1 MNHTIIRILDMN
13 KVKNMLEMDIWMIRA
28 KDLSFLKRFFLSL
41 FRILLLTGKLFFQNK
56 CTFKASSLTFFT
68 LFSFVPVAA
77 LVFGI
82 AQGCGFSEILEN
94 KTREWL
100 SVYPDAAEK
109 LITFTDATLRQAKG
123 GVIAGA
129 GVLVLIWTTIKLL
142 SNIENIM
149 NDIWGIPKGR
159 TFIRKITDY
168 IAIVII
174 CPFMLLTAGSGLVVA
189 TTRVGSMV
197 KELPYAENIVPVFGL
212 LTRGLP
218 LISIWMVLTFIY
230 MAIPNTKVKFR
241 AALPAAFVTALA
253 YILLQILYI
262 YAQFMVVN
270 YNTIYGSFAA
280 LPLLLLWLNLSWNL
294 ILAGAQMSFAI
305 QNVSEYEMFPGDG
318 TLSTAQRNAIA
329 LEFTLLV
336 CRNFEK
342 GGKPLTE
349 DDISGICEVPIRST
363 RLILAQLVK
372 AGILTEALNTKN
384 GKDRI
389 FQLARPVEML
399 TPVKII
405 SSLENS
411 DGATLA
417 GLGDPAFT
425 KKYASLWAYAEKSAD
440 NILIKK

>member
-1 MNHTIIRILDMN
+1 MN
-13 KVKNMLEMDIWMIRA
+13 KFKNILELDIWMIRA
-28 KDLSFLKRFFLSL
+28 KDLSLLKRFFLNL
-41 FRILLLTGKLFFQNK
+41 FRILILTGKLFFQNK

-82 AQGCGFSEILEN
+82 AQGCGFSEILEV

-100 SVYPDAAEK
+100 SLYPDVAEK
-109 LITFTDATLRQAKG
+109 LIAFTDATLRQAKG

-142 SNIENIM
+142 SNIENTM

-189 TTRVGSMV
+189 TTRVGSIV
-197 KELPYAENIVPVFGL
+197 RQLPYAEAIAPVFGL
-212 LTRGLP
+212 LTKGLP
-218 LISIWMVLTFIY
+218 FVSIWMVLTFIY
-230 MAIPNTKVKFR
+230 IALPNTKVKFF

-253 YILLQILYI
+253 YVLLQVLYI

-280 LPLLLLWLNLSWNL
+280 LPLLLLWLNLSWNF
-294 ILAGAQMSFAI
+294 ILAGAQLCFAI

-336 CRNFEK
+336 SRNFEK
-342 GGKPLTE
+342 GGSSLTE
-349 DDISGICEVPIRST
+349 DDISRICEVPIRST

-372 AGILTEALNTKN
+372 AGILTEGLNTRN

-405 SSLENS
+405 SSIENS
-411 DGATLA
+411 DGTAIT
-417 GLGDPAFT
+417 GIGDPVFVR
-425 KKYASLWAYAEKSAD
+425 KYASLWACAEKSAE
-440 NILIKK
+440 NTLEKK